1 MEKIEVKGIE
11 NLNEDEKRILNKL
24 STEYYEKIK
33 RELKNEVSLKIRLKE
48 YKKDNE
54 KKRRKYSINLIVA
67 APTRVI
73 EASYADW
80 ELAKTLHV
88 VFEKA
93 INEIEKRFHVSE
105 QH

>member
-1 MEKIEVKGIE
+1 MEKIEARGFEI
-11 NLNEDEKRILNKL
+11 LNEEEKRTFDKL
-24 STEYYEKIK
+24 ANGYYDKIK
-33 RELKNEVSLKIRLKE
+33 RELKNDVRLEIKLKE

-80 ELAKTLHV
+80 DLAKTLHV

-93 INEIEKRFHVSE
+93 INEIEKMFHASE